1 MATPEQV
8 TQTQPVAEMA
18 NNLFKTL
25 AESPSVQSLL
35 QHPGWEKYQT
45 YLTGLLNFYNV
56 AVLYGKKEDRDEM
69 IGKAKNLNELIQL
82 PGSIKQHLDKISKG
96 VK

>member
-1 MATPEQV
+1 
-8 TQTQPVAEMA
+8 
-18 NNLFKTL
+18 
-25 AESPSVQSLL
+25 
-35 QHPGWEKYQT
+35 
-45 YLTGLLNFYNV
+45 V